1 MEFLRFLTSRGRAE
15 AFVRRMDSLVAVR
28 GVPRSSY
35 SPRMQETAEMVA
47 QAKESFNM
55 PQVMLQTPAVRQA
68 TVDERFALMT
78 GRITPQQF
86 GERMEAAATAD
97 RASLAEPERVQI
109 RHPMG
114 GTLLLLLIGG
124 GAAWL
129 GWRKLRPPAPGANAG
144 QEAQLERAGF
154 FTRLRAPLA
163 LGFVGPAFLLYA
175 VIVLLPGVTSFAWA
189 FTRWDGIG
197 ARTWAG
203 LFNFKS
209 LLFESDLFWSALG
222 NNLFLVVVP
231 TLVVVP
237 LALFLAT
244 LIHRGVWGANVFRTV
259 LLFPNLLG
267 GIAATLL
274 WMSAYEP
281 NGGLVNAGLV
291 ALGQALNLEWLR
303 AFAGHP
309 WLSPANL
316 YGALI
321 PIYIWMACGFNLI
334 LFLAAME
341 GIDPQLYEAAE
352 IDGALAWW
360 QFFGITLPLIW
371 EVIVIAA
378 VFIVISGLNAFEMI
392 WLLSSQDP
400 TAGTHTLGTLLVTTM
415 FKEFQIGRAT
425 AIAVLLFAFVFAA
438 SIAVMRGLKREA
450 VE

>member
-1 MEFLRFLTSRGRAE
+1 
-15 AFVRRMDSLVAVR
+15 
-28 GVPRSSY
+28 
-35 SPRMQETAEMVA
+35 
-47 QAKESFNM
+47 
-55 PQVMLQTPAVRQA
+55 
-68 TVDERFALMT
+68 
-78 GRITPQQF
+78 
-86 GERMEAAATAD
+86 
-97 RASLAEPERVQI
+97 
-109 RHPMG
+109 
-114 GTLLLLLIGG
+114 
-124 GAAWL
+124 
-129 GWRKLRPPAPGANAG
+129 
-144 QEAQLERAGF
+144 
-154 FTRLRAPLA
+154 
-163 LGFVGPAFLLYA
+163 
-175 VIVLLPGVTSFAWA
+175 
-189 FTRWDGIG
+189 
-197 ARTWAG
+197 
-203 LFNFKS
+203 
-209 LLFESDLFWSALG
+209 LFESDLFWSALG
-222 NNLFLVVVP
+222 NNLFLVIVP
-231 TLVVVP
+231 TVVVVP
-237 LALFLAT
+237 LALLFAT
-244 LIHRGVWGANVFRTV
+244 LIHRGVWGGNGFRAV

-291 ALGQALNLEWLR
+291 ALGRALDIEWLR

-316 YGALI
+316 YCALI

-352 IDGALAWW
+352 IDGAPAWW

-425 AIAVLLFAFVFAA
+425 AIAVLMFTFVLAA
-438 SIAVMRGLKREA
+438 SVAVMRGLKREA

>member
-1 MEFLRFLTSRGRAE
+1 LAATAASRALSRNARD
-15 AFVRRMDSLVAVR
+15 VITTR
-28 GVPRSSY
+28 
-35 SPRMQETAEMVA
+35 
-47 QAKESFNM
+47 
-55 PQVMLQTPAVRQA
+55 TPAVRQA
-68 TVDERFALMT
+68 SVDERFALMT
-78 GRITPQQF
+78 GQITPQQF
-86 GERMEAAATAD
+86 GERMEAAAATD
-97 RASLAEPERVQI
+97 RASLAQPERVQI
-109 RHPMG
+109 RHPLG
-114 GTLLLLLIGG
+114 GTVLLLLLGG

-129 GWRKLRPPAPGANAG
+129 GWRKLRPPSPGVVTD
-144 QEAQLERAGF
+144 QEGRLERAGF
-154 FTRLRAPLA
+154 FARLRAPLA

-175 VIVLLPGVTSFAWA
+175 LIVLLPGVTSFAWA

-237 LALFLAT
+237 LALFFAT
-244 LIHRGVWGANVFRTV
+244 LIHRGVWGANGFRAV

-291 ALGQALNLEWLR
+291 ALGQALNVEWLR

-352 IDGALAWW
+352 MDGAPAWW

-425 AIAVLLFAFVFAA
+425 AIAVLMFAFVFAA
-438 SIAVMRGLKREA
+438 SVAVMRGLKREA